1 MSVRACSSINV
12 LNLKLR
18 IYQATEWSPSQQRLF
33 IDGDELLDD
42 EQMLSDAGVLPNSFI
57 HVYIDTSRVAEL
69 PAIEEAFGSA
79 SGGKP
84 RAPEDGFAGS
94 ALVSSSLG
102 ASQSAAAA
110 CESDASANVM
120 DLT

>member
-1 MSVRACSSINV
+1 
-12 LNLKLR
+12 
-18 IYQATEWSPSQQRLF
+18 
-33 IDGDELLDD
+33 
-42 EQMLSDAGVLPNSFI
+42 VLPNSFI

-94 ALVSSSLG
+94 ALVSASLG
-102 ASQSAAAA
+102 TSRSAAAA
-110 CESDASANVM
+110 GESDASANVM